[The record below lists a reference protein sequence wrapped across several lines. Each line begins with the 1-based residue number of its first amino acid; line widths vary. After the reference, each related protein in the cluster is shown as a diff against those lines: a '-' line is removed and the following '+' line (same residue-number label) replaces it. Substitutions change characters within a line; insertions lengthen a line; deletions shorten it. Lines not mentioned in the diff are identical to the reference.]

1 MLQPRPQD
9 PFQRRVD
16 LGEQAVQPVRDA
28 GGLAGQV
35 VVVADDHLQLGDR
48 LVLAV
53 DHPQRVRIARAA
65 SAMMKASRASVFAS
79 PG

>member
-1 MLQPRPQD
+1 MGQ
-9 PFQRRVD
+9 
-16 LGEQAVQPVRDA
+16 QAVQTFRDP

-35 VVVADDHLQLGDR
+35 VVEAADHLQFGDG

-53 DHPQRVRIARAA
+53 DGPQCVGIARAA
-65 SAMMKASRASVFAS
+65 SAMMKASFASVLAS